1 MKTLKTLSLDL
12 RERIVACCDAG
23 VETQARIAAR
33 FMVSLGMVK
42 KLLLQ
47 RRRTGSV
54 ENRRFLCGRKPVLL
68 ESQRQA
74 MAELLAKEPDLTL
87 AALKERLGLECTLA
101 TVHNALGDIGLKY
114 KKRRC
119 APVSRTGRTSPGH
132 GLSGRSGSR
141 I

>member
-23 VETQARIAAR
+23 METQARIADR

-54 ENRRFLCGRKPVLL
+54 ENRRFPCGRKPVLL
-68 ESQRQA
+68 DSQCLA
-74 MAELLAKEPDLTL
+74 MAELLKREPDLTL
-87 AALKERLGLECTLA
+87 AALKERLGLECTLS
-101 TVHNALGDIGLKY
+101 TIHNALGNMGLKY
-114 KKRRC
+114 KKRRSG
-119 APVSRTGRTSPGH
+119 PVNRTGRTSPGH
-132 GLSGRSGSR
+132 GLSGRTGSR